1 MCCEKTQGLHYYFP
15 LSLFL
20 TGRSYTRA
28 VHLYLLATRIPSGRF
43 LFIPPTN
50 TSVQCNDDKIEGPLS
65 ICFFVARHP
74 VLHFSSPPFLLPN
87 LEVLLHPARPFP
99 APSSCRYTLTR
110 YSSGLLLSR
119 PKGRRR
125 ISPAFY
131 IIATL
136 LTSSNIAQIIRLI
149 ALTSFHQFVWPF
161 LFKIN
166 TCHAA
171 VHAVP
176 AMTRMYR
183 NLRYNCVR
191 GNFAC

>member
-1 MCCEKTQGLHYYFP
+1 MLLC
-15 LSLFL
+15 
-20 TGRSYTRA
+20 RSSPRR
-28 VHLYLLATRIPSGRF
+28 V
-43 LFIPPTN
+43 
-50 TSVQCNDDKIEGPLS
+50 V
-65 ICFFVARHP
+65 
-74 VLHFSSPPFLLPN
+74 HFSSAST
-87 LEVLLHPARPFP
+87 EVLLHPARPFP
-99 APSSCRYTLTR
+99 VIPPLHARPIFFRASSLPSHPPSS
-110 YSSGLLLSR
+110 

-131 IIATL
+131 IMATL

-161 LFKIN
+161 LFKIS